1 MFDVKKIQAAINM
14 IAAEKK
20 LPKEKLVEVIESA
33 IKTAYK
39 KDYGNKDENV
49 NVHFDLESGELEI
62 SVEKTVVQKVEDPD
76 TEISFEDLGDDA
88 EWFSEGDVI
97 ELDVTEEVLAQDGDI
112 FWRIASQAARQVII
126 QKIGDSEKEKIFE
139 LFSGKEGEVINM
151 RVDLVEGGKVIFD
164 YNGNQVVLPKS
175 EQVSRDS
182 YTPDQRFYLYV
193 AEVVHAEWS
202 APRVVLSRK
211 RPEIVPA
218 IFAEYV
224 PEIAEGVVDIERVV
238 RHPGVKTKLLVSSNY
253 EEIDPAGTL
262 IGQKGMR
269 VKAVME
275 ELSGE
280 KIDIIPNATD
290 VREVIKR
297 SLTPAEV
304 LKVEIS
310 DEEDAAIVYIPE
322 GERARAVGRGG
333 VNVNLA
339 SELTGYK
346 ISIEEVPIEKDESE
360 EDQDTS
366 AQQD

>member
-20 LPKEKLVEVIESA
+20 LPKEKLVEVIEAA

-39 KDYGNKDENV
+39 KDYGSRDENV

-62 SVEKTVVQKVEDPD
+62 SVEKTVVKKVENPD
-76 TEISFEDLGDDA
+76 TEISFEDLWDDA
-88 EWFSEGDVI
+88 DGFDEGDVI
-97 ELDVTEEVLAQDGDI
+97 ELDVTDDVLGDGNNDT
-112 FWRIASQAARQVII
+112 FGRIASQAARQVII
-126 QKIGDSEKEKIFE
+126 QKIWDSEKEKIYE

-151 RVDLVEGGKVIFD
+151 RVEIVEWGKAIFD

-182 YTPDQRFYLYV
+182 YIPDQRFYLYV
-193 AEVVHAEWS
+193 AEVTNTDGS
-202 APRVVLSRK
+202 SPRVVLSRK
-211 RPEIVPA
+211 RAEIVPA

-224 PEIAEGVVDIERVV
+224 PEIAEGVVNIERVV
-238 RHPGVKTKLLVSSNY
+238 RHPWVKTKLLVSSDY
-253 EEIDPAGTL
+253 DEIDPAGTL

-280 KIDIIPNATD
+280 KIDIIPNSND

-297 SLTPAEV
+297 SLTPSEV
-304 LKVEIS
+304 LNVEINE
-310 DEEDAAIVYIPE
+310 EEDLAIVYIPM
-322 GERARAVGRGG
+322 GERARAVGRGW

-339 SELTGYK
+339 SEITGYK
-346 ISIEEVPIEKDESE
+346 IYIEEVEVETEDAEGESE
-360 EDQDTS
+360 K
-366 AQQD
+366 